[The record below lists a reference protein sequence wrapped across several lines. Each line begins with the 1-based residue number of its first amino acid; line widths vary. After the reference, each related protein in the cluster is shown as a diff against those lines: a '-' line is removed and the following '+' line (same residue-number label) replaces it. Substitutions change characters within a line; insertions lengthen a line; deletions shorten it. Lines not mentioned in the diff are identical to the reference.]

1 MKISEFITR
10 FKEDKELKNWLRKQ
24 SKDYL
29 YSMYMEETNYDG
41 VGYREI
47 TRKQIKDIF
56 LEKYLIKELE
66 NKNIFN
72 II

>member
-1 MKISEFITR
+1 MKIRDFIKR
-10 FKEDKELKNWLRKQ
+10 FNDDKELENWLRKQ

-47 TRKQIKDIF
+47 TKKQ
-56 LEKYLIKELE
+56 L
-66 NKNIFN
+66 KNIFLDKYYIDKEKEIN
-72 II
+72 YI

>member
-1 MKISEFITR
+1 MKIRDFIKR
-10 FKEDKELKNWLRKQ
+10 FNNDEELKNWLRKQ

-47 TRKQIKDIF
+47 TRNQLKNMF
-56 LEKYLIKELE
+56 LDKYYIDEEEKINYI
-66 NKNIFN
+66 
-72 II
+72 

>member
-1 MKISEFITR
+1 MKIGDFINR
-10 FKEDKELKNWLRKQ
+10 FKTQEELKTWLKHQ

-47 TRKQIKDIF
+47 TRNKLKDIF
-56 LEKYLIKELE
+56 LDKYYKKEKEKFYDNFI
-66 NKNIFN
+66 
-72 II
+72 